1 MQKRYY
7 PPKFVEEV
15 KSKNDI
21 LQIISSYITTT
32 KRGNAY
38 WALCPFHHE
47 KTPSFAINEEEQYF
61 HCFGCGEGGDVIKFV
76 QMIESVSYADAIEKL
91 ANRAGLDLPNNEN
104 HDDIIMEKKEKDS
117 ILKALNLAM
126 KIYEKNLYLPKAK
139 LAQEYVKLRNFKKS
153 DLERFHIGYSFNN
166 EIIKNL
172 LDNGIDKNIILKA
185 GIGGEQNG
193 KLYDKI
199 SGRLVF
205 PVLNSF
211 GECVGFSGRILIN
224 DKTKAKYK
232 NTEQTIVFDKS
243 SCVYAINLL
252 KDEKRTGSLDYII
265 LVEGQIDV
273 IKMHSYG
280 FKSAVASMG
289 TSFTEKHAAVLKRFC
304 NDIIICYDG
313 DNAGQKA
320 TSRAI
325 KILES
330 FEFNVKVARLPK
342 EMDPDEYLKI
352 KGVEGMQILL
362 SNAQTPIE
370 YNLKL
375 LSEKYD
381 LNKPEGKSGYL
392 KGAFDIISKV
402 GTMSEKDVYIK
413 LISEATGVPIDI
425 VRRDFQPGIVSKK
438 LNIIE
443 NVSTSENV
451 LKKAI
456 KFVLKSIIKGET
468 FSKLDFDLKTYL
480 INS

>member
-7 PPKFVEEV
+7 PSKFVEEV

-91 ANRAGLDLPNNEN
+91 ANRAGLDLPNNAN

-265 LVEGQIDV
+265 LVEGQIV
-273 IKMHSYG
+273 LLKCIVMVLNLLLRQWEPLLQ
-280 FKSAVASMG
+280 KS
-289 TSFTEKHAAVLKRFC
+289 
-304 NDIIICYDG
+304 
-313 DNAGQKA
+313 
-320 TSRAI
+320 
-325 KILES
+325 
-330 FEFNVKVARLPK
+330 
-342 EMDPDEYLKI
+342 
-352 KGVEGMQILL
+352 MQL
-362 SNAQTPIE
+362 
-370 YNLKL
+370 
-375 LSEKYD
+375 
-381 LNKPEGKSGYL
+381 
-392 KGAFDIISKV
+392 F
-402 GTMSEKDVYIK
+402 
-413 LISEATGVPIDI
+413 
-425 VRRDFQPGIVSKK
+425 
-438 LNIIE
+438 
-443 NVSTSENV
+443 
-451 LKKAI
+451 
-456 KFVLKSIIKGET
+456 
-468 FSKLDFDLKTYL
+468 
-480 INS
+480 